1 MIFDGPF
8 LDVDLAAVA
17 GQDALFR
24 VVSEGY

>member
-1 MIFDGPF
+1 MIFDDPF
-8 LDVDLAAVA
+8 LNVDLAAVV